1 MPQPFDYS
9 LNIPNPKQQVLGALQ
24 LAKGIEQMKA
34 SRTQAQQAAQTRE
47 ALQADLSAL
56 GSNPSPSALAGV
68 MAKYP
73 QLSEEFK
80 RTYDVLNEEQKK
92 ARLDQASQV
101 YAAIESGQPDIAKEL
116 MTGYADAYRNA
127 GAAKEAK
134 TMDDMAKLI
143 ELSPETA
150 RTSTGLFLARALGP
164 EKFTET
170 FDNLSKV
177 SREQS
182 LLPGEIKQQAAELGL
197 TEAQA
202 RQAAAN
208 ADKLSADAQKTLIE
222 LEAAKKG
229 GVLSAD
235 PEKLFEAEQK
245 LRKEYSAETD
255 IFQQTQENFR
265 KINAADDTAAG
276 DLSLIFSY
284 MKMLDPGSV
293 VREGEFAS
301 AQNAAGVPGRVVNL
315 YNQLLNGERLN
326 SNQRGA
332 FKNQAKKL
340 YQATSIREKDIRK
353 GLKRVVDNYGLNEK
367 NVFLT
372 ESPSFDD
379 GGGQSKLP
387 MQNAQGWRLMTDAQ
401 GNRAYVSPDGTQ
413 FQEVK

>member
-1 MPQPFDYS
+1 MVQPIDYGINVPDPS
-9 LNIPNPKQQVLGALQ
+9 QSFVNSFNLGRGIANNQAAAIKQQQINEAFARVHRPGATVEDYNNLSMLLPPEQ
-24 LAKGIEQMKA
+24 AKSVREGFEMMSEAQRNNSLSESGKVFAALKSGNPEIAADLISQKAEAKRNSGDEQGAKFLEKWA
-34 SRTQAQQAAQTRE
+34 AIARETPQAAE
-47 ALQADLSAL
+47 DFL
-56 GSNPSPSALAGV
+56 GYNIANMPGGDKV
-68 MAKYP
+68 
-73 QLSEEFK
+73 
-80 RTYDVLNEEQKK
+80 
-92 ARLDQASQV
+92 
-101 YAAIESGQPDIAKEL
+101 IESVS
-116 MTGYADAYRNA
+116 
-127 GAAKEAK
+127 
-134 TMDDMAKLI
+134 KLG
-143 ELSPETA
+143 ETK
-150 RTSTGLFLARALGP
+150 RS
-164 EKFTET
+164 E
-170 FDNLSKV
+170 
-177 SREQS
+177 S

-245 LRKEYSAETD
+245 LRKEYSAETKM
-255 IFQQTQENFR
+255 FQDTQENFR
-265 KINAADDTAAG
+265 KINSAEDTAAG

-293 VREGEFAS
+293 VREGEFAT
-301 AQNAAGVPGRVVNL
+301 AQNAAGVPDRVVNL

-326 SNQRGA
+326 SGQRGA

-340 YQATSIREKDIRK
+340 FQATSIREKDIRK

-372 ESPSFDD
+372 ESPSFDA
-379 GGGQSKLP
+379 GGDQSKLP

-401 GNRAYVSPDGTQ
+401 GNSAYVSPDGTQ
-413 FQEVK
+413 FQEAK